1 MSRKIQEFVA
11 IVRQLERYRMMIAE
25 ELGIRR
31 DSRLK
36 LEALLSRYTE
46 IH

>member
-1 MSRKIQEFVA
+1 MMVA
-11 IVRQLERYRMMIAE
+11 G

-36 LEALLSRYTE
+36 LEALVSIYIVDTLE
-46 IH
+46 IRFIGVREKS